1 MARWVFACVVFFIFP
16 LAQAGLVFDESEK
29 VVEIFH
35 SQDFDANLVKAE
47 GGDVR
52 AQYLVGTAYL
62 YGLEEQEIE
71 VDHEKGLHWLKVAAK
86 QGAAEAYDELAIAYR
101 DGIGVKKDA
110 SKYEAYLA
118 ESAERG
124 MSAARLDIM
133 DLYREGDPELGIE
146 PDEEKYLYWLEKTAE
161 DGVPISMR
169 NMARRYRQGRGFEV
183 NYEKAFEWIIRAVE
197 QDDSLAQA
205 YAGEFFEQGLGTEQD
220 LVTAYMM
227 YDLAGWADNEER
239 DEVAKKMTEEQIG
252 EAIARSWQWQLERN
266 SYRPSS
272 NGYRYQPDVSDLEP
286 LSLTPESDQ

>member
-35 SQDFDANLVKAE
+35 GQDFDANLVKAE

-272 NGYRYQPDVSDLEP
+272 NGYRYQPDVSGLEP